1 MPSKRLASGCAL
13 SLVLALP
20 ALAASA
26 ISTAPPA
33 EVHPADRLTSALV
46 TMGEAHVGDEVLSA
60 WLNQQGQ
67 IPPLTGEQL
76 ARLKTAGLSDGI
88 LLQLVRGGEAPAA
101 PAAEAPEPA
110 PVLAEQ
116 DAAPPIQGGAKL
128 RVLVQSAP
136 SVEYCELVVDGKAVA
151 SRGEIV
157 QGILPTGGRVPRAE
171 SLALRTPTVLYESDV
186 APGRHEVRTGFA
198 VSRLKDE
205 SVDVRNGRRQR
216 LVPEGVRAL
225 EDDAGTDCNVGP
237 GELCVVTARFRK
249 VDRSLLGGRPAYAVS
264 YDTVVL
270 SQGEAD
276 VQAAWA
282 TPAP

>member
-1 MPSKRLASGCAL
+1 MPPKRLASGCAL
-13 SLVLALP
+13 SIVLALP
-20 ALAASA
+20 ALAASP
-26 ISTAPPA
+26 APAP

-60 WLNQQGQ
+60 WLVQQGE

-88 LLQLVRGGEAPAA
+88 LLQLVRGGTVPNAPAA
-101 PAAEAPEPA
+101 AATEQTPE
-110 PVLAEQ
+110 LAKQ
-116 DAAPPIQGGAKL
+116 DAAPAIEGGARL

-136 SVEYCELVVDGKAVA
+136 SVDYCELVVDGKAVA
-151 SRGEIV
+151 SRGEVV
-157 QGILPTGGRVPRAE
+157 QGILPAGARVPRAE
-171 SLALRTPTVLYESDV
+171 SLALRTPTVLYEADV
-186 APGRHEVRTGFA
+186 APGRHQVRTGFA
-198 VSRLKDE
+198 ISRLKE
-205 SVDVRNGRRQR
+205 EFVDVRNGRRQR

-225 EDDAGTDCNVGP
+225 EDDAGTACTVGP

-249 VDRSLLGGRPAYAVS
+249 ADRGFLGGRPSYTVS
-264 YDTVVL
+264 YETVVL